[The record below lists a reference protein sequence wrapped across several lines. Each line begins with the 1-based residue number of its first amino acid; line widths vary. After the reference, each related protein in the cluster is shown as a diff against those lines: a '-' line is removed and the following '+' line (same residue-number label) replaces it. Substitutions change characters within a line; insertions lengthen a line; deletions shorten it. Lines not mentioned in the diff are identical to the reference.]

1 MNPSITLFELNQL
14 VRRSIEQ
21 CLPDAYWIDAEL
33 SEVHENRNGICYVE
47 FIQNDER
54 NGKCVAKAR
63 GIIWQQNYGLL
74 KHYFEDTTGQTFTSG
89 IKVRVQVSITFHEV
103 YGYSLNVLQIDP
115 TYTLGDMA
123 LRRQQI
129 LRKLEQEGVINLN
142 RELPFP
148 LLPQRIAVISSDTA
162 AGYGDFCNQ
171 LQQNERGFYFQTEL
185 FQAIMQGTQTEQ
197 SVLLA
202 LQKVDERIDEF
213 DVLVIIRGGGSTSD
227 LSSFDNYLI
236 AASLAQ
242 FRLPVITGIGHERDE
257 TVLDRVACKSVKTP
271 TAVAALLIDR
281 VEEAYEHLWTM
292 ANGLYEKINTLLL
305 IEQQRLYRLS
315 TQIPTKV
322 IEQIGQANT
331 NLSTQKKD
339 LQAAVYKYLTAESH
353 QLMLYQTKIA
363 DASPLKILSKGYSI
377 TSCNGKVVKDAS
389 KLKQGDILVTNVQ
402 KGTLHSK
409 VENTQS

>member
-14 VRRSIEQ
+14 VRHSIEQ

-47 FIQNDER
+47 FVQNDER

-74 KHYFEDTTGQTFTSG
+74 KQYFEETTKQTFTSG
-89 IKVRVQVSITFHEV
+89 IKVRVQVSITFHEL

-115 TYTLGDMA
+115 TYTLGNMA

-236 AASLAQ
+236 AAALAQ

-271 TAVAALLIDR
+271 TAAAALLIDR
-281 VEEAYEHLWTM
+281 AEEAYEHLWTM

-305 IEQQRLYRLS
+305 IKQQRLYRLS

-322 IEQIGQANT
+322 IEQISQANA

-339 LQAAVYKYLTAESH
+339 LQAAVNKYLTAEGH
-353 QLMLYQTKIA
+353 KLMLYQTKIA
-363 DASPLKILSKGYSI
+363 DASPQKILSKGYSI

-389 KLKQGDILVTNVQ
+389 TLKQGDILVTNVQ